1 MQSDGKRRKR
11 SQEAQEE
18 GEQESE
24 GRVFEKSGTIG
35 QAGGKEESRASRA
48 CRELLLG
55 GWRSLGSAEPAALSR
70 EQKIGRERPREPSY
84 TTGDRWPRWLASLVL

>member
-1 MQSDGKRRKR
+1 MVPYDTMQSDGKRRKR

-48 CRELLLG
+48 CRELLLAVCWG
-55 GWRSLGSAEPAALSR
+55 A
-70 EQKIGRERPREPSY
+70 
-84 TTGDRWPRWLASLVL
+84 GDRWGALSQLR